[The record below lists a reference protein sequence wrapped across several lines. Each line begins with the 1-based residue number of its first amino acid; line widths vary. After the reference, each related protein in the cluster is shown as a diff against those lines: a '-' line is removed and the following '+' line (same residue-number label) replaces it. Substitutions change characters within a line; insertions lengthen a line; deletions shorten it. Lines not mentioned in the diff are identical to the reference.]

1 MLQQFSLGGVYMLFA
16 HEHQQFWLIQFEFLS
31 GIHFDIDCTFRAK
44 QIIGSNVYIA
54 ERMVNG
60 SSNPFLHRQVNKS
73 PNKFDYTGQPLKN
86 LPEFKC
92 K

>member
-1 MLQQFSLGGVYMLFA
+1 MNTNNSD
-16 HEHQQFWLIQFEFLS
+16 LIQFEFLS

-60 SSNPFLHRQVNKS
+60 SSNPFLHRKVNKS